1 MNVAIYLRK
10 SRADMEAEKNGEFE
24 TLDRH
29 KSTLLTLA
37 RENNLNVI
45 EIKEEIVS
53 GESIIHRP
61 KMIEL
66 LKEVE
71 SSKYD
76 AVLVMD
82 VDRLGR
88 GDMKD
93 QGIILETFKNS
104 KTKIITPR
112 KTYDLTNEFDEE
124 YSEFEAFMAR
134 KELKLIT
141 RRMQRGRI
149 KSIEEGNYIGT
160 YAPFGYDAV
169 NINKRERILVPNEQ
183 ADIVRTIYDL
193 YINENMGC
201 NKISDYLNN
210 RGFETAR
217 GSKWYRSAVSNIIK
231 NKVYCGYIQWQKKD
245 YIKPKDVNKKRTVK
259 TKPTDEWIEAKGK
272 HEPIVSE
279 DVWNQAQKILN
290 GRTRVSYSTALRNP
304 FAGII
309 KCEVCGKP
317 MHYRP
322 YTENDHDYLFCV
334 ERCGNKSSR
343 FEFIEKA
350 FLNALNNAIEVYSVE
365 FNKDDL
371 NEEDNDNQRQLNEK
385 ALIGLNKELEELN
398 KQKNKLFDFLE
409 RGIYDEDTFLERSN
423 VIKNRTEEIS
433 KNIKNINSELKIIEK
448 NNNQI
453 VSGLKKVLEYYPIT
467 DSVEEK
473 NQLLKSVVEKAI
485 YYKRKDQTLD
495 EFELSLKLKVTED

>member
-1 MNVAIYLRK
+1 MNVVIYLRK
-10 SRADMEAEKNGEFE
+10 SRADMEAEKSGEFE

-37 RENNLNVI
+37 RDEGLNVI
-45 EIKEEIVS
+45 DIKEEIVS

-61 KMIEL
+61 KMLEL

-71 SSKYD
+71 LKKYD

-82 VDRLGR
+82 MDRLGR

-104 KTKIITPR
+104 KTKIMTPR
-112 KTYDLTNEFDEE
+112 KTYDLTDEFDEE

-149 KSIEEGNYIGT
+149 KSIEEGNYIGA

-210 RGFETAR
+210 RGFLTAR
-217 GSKWYRSAVSNIIK
+217 GSKWYRSAVSNVIK

-245 YIKPKDVNKKRTVK
+245 YIKPKGINKKITVK
-259 TKPTDEWIEAKGK
+259 TKPVEEWIEAKGK

-279 DVWNQAQKILN
+279 EIWSQAQKILN
-290 GRTRVSYSTALRNP
+290 GRTQVSYSNALRNP

-309 KCEVCGKP
+309 KCKVCGKP

-322 YTENDHDYLFCV
+322 YTENDYDYLFCT

-350 FLNALNNAIEVYSVE
+350 FLDALIKVIDIYSVE
-365 FNKDDL
+365 FENDDL
-371 NEEDNDNQRQLNEK
+371 NEEDNDNQKQLNEK

-409 RGIYDEDTFLERSN
+409 RGVYDEDTFLERSQ
-423 VIKNRTEEIS
+423 VIKNRTDEIS
-433 KNIKNINSELKIIEK
+433 KNIKNINAELKIIEK

-453 VSGLKKVLEYYPIT
+453 VSGIKKVLENYPIT
-467 DSVEEK
+467 ESVEEK
-473 NQLLKSVVEKAI
+473 NQLLKSVVDKAI
-485 YYKRKDQTLD
+485 YFKRKDQRLD
-495 EFELSLKLKVTED
+495 EFELYVKLKLTED